1 MVFSSSVFLFLFL
14 PVVLCLY
21 FSSVNRKP
29 HQFAASIF
37 LITAGVVLYLL
48 PIHVPVRLLFWL
60 ALITGILY
68 FIFCPAREDS
78 PGAERTIR
86 NLILLLASLIFYAY
100 GEPVYVLLLLASIV
114 VNWAFGLWLG
124 RRSNTVPGKKMIVAL
139 NLVYNVGVFF
149 VFKYLNFTIGNVN
162 SFFGLHLPLTKLLLP
177 IGISF
182 YTFQAISYII
192 DIYREEVPPE
202 KNPLKVGLYIAMF
215 PQLIAGP
222 IVRYNSI
229 SQELTTRQ
237 ETKSDFAA
245 GVLRFTTGLGK
256 KVLLANPCAYLADT
270 AFGSGNELTTLMA
283 WIGAIAYTFQIY
295 FDFSGYSDMAIGLG
309 KMFGFHFM
317 ENFNFPY
324 IANSITDFWR
334 RWHISL
340 STWFRD
346 YVYIPMG
353 GSRVNSFARM
363 VFNLLVVWL
372 LTGFWHGAN
381 WTFICWGLFYFV
393 LLLAERILGINKNG
407 SRWGYL
413 YTMPMVIFGWV
424 LFRANNISEAG
435 FYLKTMFGLAG
446 SGCWNHRDLF
456 NISEYLPFLL
466 ASLVC
471 CFPGFNFLLRH
482 RFFRQRF
489 FPWLP
494 AKHMGRI
501 LNTGIFLFFMFVFM
515 LTVSYIVKSTNNP
528 FIYFNF

>member
-1 MVFSSSVFLFLFL
+1 MVFSSSVFLFFFL
-14 PVVLCLY
+14 PIVLCLY
-21 FSSVNRKP
+21 YNPVNRKP
-29 HQFAASIF
+29 KLFIASAFMLTAALF
-37 LITAGVVLYLL
+37 LILV
-48 PIHVPVRLLFWL
+48 PFHIPVRILFWL
-60 ALITGILY
+60 ALIIGSLY
-68 FIFCPAREDS
+68 FISYPAQEDS
-78 PGAERTIR
+78 STAERNIR
-86 NLILLLASLIFYAY
+86 NLILLIASLLFYAY

-124 RRSNTVPGKKMIVAL
+124 RRSNTVAKKKRIVAL
-139 NLVYNVGVFF
+139 NLIYNVGVFF
-149 VFKYLNFTIGNVN
+149 VFKYLNFTIGNLN
-162 SFFGLHLPLTKLLLP
+162 SLLNLHMPLTKLLLP

-222 IVRYNSI
+222 IVRYNTI
-229 SQELTTRQ
+229 SQELTTRR
-237 ETKSDFAA
+237 ETRSDFAA
-245 GVLRFTTGLGK
+245 GVLRFTGGLAK

-270 AFGSGNELTTLMA
+270 AFGSGNELTSMMA
-283 WIGAIAYTFQIY
+283 WVGAVAYSFQIY

-340 STWFRD
+340 SSWFRD
-346 YVYIPMG
+346 YVYIPLG

-381 WTFICWGLFYFV
+381 WTFLCWGLFYFI
-393 LLLAERILGINKNG
+393 LLLAERITGINKKN
-407 SRWGYL
+407 SSWGYL

-424 LFRANNISEAG
+424 LFRASNISEAW

-446 SGCWNHRDLF
+446 SGWCSPRDLF
-456 NISEYLPFLL
+456 NLSEYLPFLL
-466 ASLVC
+466 ASLVF
-471 CFPGFNFLLRH
+471 CFPGFKFLLRH
-482 RFFRQRF
+482 RFFRPF
-489 FPWLP
+489 FFKWIP
-494 AKHMGRI
+494 AKTLCRI
-501 LNTGIFLFFMFVFM
+501 LNTGIFLFVLFVFM
-515 LTVSYIVKSTNNP
+515 LSVSYIIKSTNNP